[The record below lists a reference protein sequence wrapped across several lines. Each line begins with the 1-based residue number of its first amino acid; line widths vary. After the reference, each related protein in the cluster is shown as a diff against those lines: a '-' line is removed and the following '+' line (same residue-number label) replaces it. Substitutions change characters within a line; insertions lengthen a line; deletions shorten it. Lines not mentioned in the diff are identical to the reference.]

1 MKAALIAHATPF
13 DAPAKVTLCLQ
24 EIGDIRVTREGF
36 GMGDTPVPDYL
47 IHECIDA
54 AVETFR
60 TEIIRAFTRNQT

>member
-1 MKAALIAHATPF
+1 MKATLIAHATPF
-13 DAPAKVTLCLQ
+13 DAPAKITLRLQ

-36 GMGDTPVPDYL
+36 GMGDTAVPDYL

-60 TEIIRAFTRNQT
+60 REIINAFTRSST